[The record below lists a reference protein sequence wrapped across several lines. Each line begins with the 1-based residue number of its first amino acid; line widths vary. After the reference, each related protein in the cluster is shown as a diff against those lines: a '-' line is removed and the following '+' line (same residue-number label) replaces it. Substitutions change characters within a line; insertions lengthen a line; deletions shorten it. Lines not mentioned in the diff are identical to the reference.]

1 VNVNH
6 GNSQYKYPGRPPL
19 FATFNVRW

>member
-1 VNVNH
+1 VCVNH
-6 GNSQYKYPGRPPL
+6 KNSQYKYPGGPLL